1 MLKKPNKERRKY
13 PRIES
18 IILTAFNY
26 FDQKEYERRQGIAR
40 TLNISGNG
48 ILIES
53 GCPFN
58 LHSILEVTLSL
69 GENHITLSGEV
80 RRAEINETGHY
91 LLGITF
97 INTTPETQKYLL
109 DFIS

>member
-1 MLKKPNKERRKY
+1 MPEQSKKERRRY

-18 IILTAFNY
+18 IVLTAFNY

-40 TLNISGNG
+40 SLNISGNG
-48 ILIES
+48 MLIES

-69 GENHITLSGEV
+69 GENHITLNGEV
-80 RRAEINETGHY
+80 RRAEIDENGHY
-91 LLGITF
+91 LLGLSF
-97 INTTPETQKYLL
+97 INITLESQKYLL